1 MPLAGTDYLVGASRV
16 AGDPQRLLKLT
27 PSFWLQCFLMR
38 QPLSKVL
45 GHCMSLFL
53 SEVVNVTSPLR
64 SLASTFV
71 SLKLAKMHGLRK
83 MQISKRDAAQ
93 TEAHACQC
101 VGQNAWVFLWDRECS
116 ASQVQIQPVKWHF
129 MQHCHSL
136 TCTPFYSDDWVLLPF
151 NRHVSSKTHTH

>member
-1 MPLAGTDYLVGASRV
+1 
-16 AGDPQRLLKLT
+16 
-27 PSFWLQCFLMR
+27 
-38 QPLSKVL
+38 
-45 GHCMSLFL
+45 
-53 SEVVNVTSPLR
+53 
-64 SLASTFV
+64 
-71 SLKLAKMHGLRK
+71 MHGLRK

-151 NRHVSSKTHTH
+151 NRHVSSTTHTHTLAGIWNFSGVDLTRFVVIHGENSPLSEKGISFLCMLWQKNLLQKHQVAFPCE